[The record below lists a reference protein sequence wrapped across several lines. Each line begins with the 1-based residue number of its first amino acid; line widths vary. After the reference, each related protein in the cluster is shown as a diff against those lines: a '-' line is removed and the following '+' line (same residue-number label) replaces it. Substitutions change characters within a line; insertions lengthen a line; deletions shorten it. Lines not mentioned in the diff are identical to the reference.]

1 MSENTK
7 RNIEEE
13 VYEDFDIMTIT
24 TEEGEEID
32 CAIIET
38 FEVKGKDY
46 IAIIAVRDI
55 EDENSNVL
63 LYQLETEAD
72 GQPKLNIIDDKV
84 FPKVVEKFERI
95 MEEMDTEVE

>member
-1 MSENTK
+1 MSENTEK
-7 RNIEEE
+7 SIEEE

-38 FEVKGKDY
+38 FEVKGQDY

-63 LYQLETEAD
+63 LYQLETEED
-72 GQPKLNIIDDKV
+72 GQPKLNIIEDEF
-84 FPKVVEKFERI
+84 FPDVVEKFEKI